1 MTNAASNGGTEITNL
16 VSRRQIDFTGM
27 TNVRAQFAHSL
38 NSATVKLRI
47 DFSTSSC
54 AAFNAI
60 PLVSAFG
67 AAVGANNIQTSS
79 FATIPTA
86 AKTDVCARAVIIGND
101 TLDPIVR
108 YITLDVN

>member
-1 MTNAASNGGTEITNL
+1 MTNAASGGIEITNL
-16 VSRRQIDFTGM
+16 VSRRQIDFSGK

-38 NSATVKLRI
+38 NSATVQLRI

-54 AAFNAI
+54 AAFNAA

-67 AAVGANNIQTSS
+67 AAVGANNIQNSS
-79 FATIPTA
+79 FAAIPA
-86 AKTDVCARAVIIGND
+86 EAKTDVCVRAVIIGNGA
-101 TLDPIVR
+101 LDPIVR